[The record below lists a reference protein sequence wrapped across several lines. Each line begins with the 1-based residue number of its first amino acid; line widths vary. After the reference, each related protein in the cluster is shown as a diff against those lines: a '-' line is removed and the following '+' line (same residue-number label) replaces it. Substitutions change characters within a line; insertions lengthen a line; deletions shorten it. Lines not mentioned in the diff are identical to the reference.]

1 MLPVAWQGS
10 GCTAGL
16 TQCSASMCQ
25 EPWHWLCSCRPSGR
39 AGHPLSEGGTVFL
52 QQGGLTTGQEN
63 FSLSQTCVSQ
73 CSQTLDSLGMLRKR
87 KALNWNVARF
97 VFPFS
102 CTRME

>member
-1 MLPVAWQGS
+1 MTGVGVHSWATRVHTLQCLHLLRALALALQLACPQE
-10 GCTAGL
+10 GL
-16 TQCSASMCQ
+16 DILCLSAA
-25 EPWHWLCSCRPSGR
+25 LC
-39 AGHPLSEGGTVFL
+39 VL